1 MIILTHSEV
10 VLCTTYLNFLHFL
23 VNYKDLLYN
32 AIKSNDLA
40 MVKELF
46 KNDST
51 LVNEH
56 ITDGYR

>member
-1 MIILTHSEV
+1 MHI
-10 VLCTTYLNFLHFL
+10 TYLNFLHFA
-23 VNYKDLLYN
+23 VNYKKLLYN

-56 ITDGYR
+56 IAGGSR